1 MSNTELPLIQTK
13 FCGPRVT
20 ADIVARDRL
29 LTLMDSSLECPLT
42 MVSAPAGYG
51 KSMLVSQWLQR
62 QKHPTVWLSLDQ
74 ADSDLQQFL
83 AYLIAAIHNEFPDT
97 CNATKQLISAPDC
110 PPIPVIVSHLLNDLI
125 AITEQCSIALDDYHQ
140 LDQSSLVHE
149 FIEQSLEHPLPNI
162 HLIMITRRDPSLPL
176 TRLRALN
183 LMLEIRM
190 QDLQFTRSEI
200 SELFCSNL
208 DYSIKDASVAHLQGV
223 LEGWAVGLRLVLL
236 SLRNSKNPNES
247 LLSLR
252 GGIPQMQEY
261 LVNEVLSVLSD
272 DMRECI
278 LKSSI
283 LNRFCDELI
292 EFICA
297 TERPAEGHEQI
308 SGHDF
313 THELQTRN
321 LFTINLDPQ
330 NQWFR
335 YHHLFQ
341 ALLQNELGKILPAED
356 IASVHMRACI
366 WSETHDFIEEAIF
379 HALKAGDAV
388 FAARIIER
396 HCYSELEKD
405 RWMVV
410 GRWLAMIPE
419 EISGQR
425 ITIMITKALISS
437 AHQRFDHMILFTDQA
452 QALLADGKGSHGQEG
467 EVDLLKGMANFWG
480 EAFEEAIRC
489 LESAKSKV
497 ESHKSLLIAETDLH
511 LALSRYMNGQ
521 GDLAIQ
527 ELNDR
532 IRDFGGIQLARRV
545 GALSFIHMLSGDLH
559 NVRTEAWRMRNMDAQ
574 MRTPLV
580 DAWSYYFDACANLIN
595 MRLDLAL
602 ENFQSVLS
610 RSHVTDRR
618 AVIDAYVGMALT
630 QQLSGKPENANTTLE
645 NLAAF
650 VNETDDPLNQVLM
663 KSCQARIELLR
674 GNREAAIRWADS
686 YNESPGVF
694 DLFVWLESPARTRV
708 RIYISIGSPA
718 SLEKAQQGVDEIR
731 TVSESCQ
738 LINQLIE
745 VSVLESLI
753 LDKQGNSDQAMLVLE
768 NTIALAEPSDW
779 IRPFIEAGPE
789 MNDLLKR
796 YCRLNQDCEFACH
809 LLELF
814 QSFNK
819 QNPHNPVTETTS
831 PEVPGGLFA
840 EELTNREID
849 ILELLALR
857 MQNKEIANKLFISV
871 HTVKDHLKHIY
882 QKLGTV
888 NRREAVT
895 VAIER
900 KIISAP

>member
-1 MSNTELPLIQTK
+1 MELPLIQTK

-62 QKHPTVWLSLDQ
+62 QKHPAVWLSLDQ
-74 ADSDLQQFL
+74 ADSELQQFL
-83 AYLIAAIHNEFPDT
+83 AYLIAAIHNEFPDA
-97 CNATKQLISAPDC
+97 CNATKQLISASDC

-125 AITEQCSIALDDYHQ
+125 TITESCSIVLDDYHH

-149 FIEQSLEHPLPNI
+149 FIEQSLEHPLPNF

-176 TRLRALN
+176 SRLRALN

-190 QDLQFTRSEI
+190 QDLRFTRSEI
-200 SELFCSNL
+200 SELFCANL
-208 DYSIKDASVAHLQGV
+208 DSAVKDASVAHLQGV

-236 SLRNSKNPNES
+236 SLRNHKNPDEF

-252 GGIPQMQEY
+252 GGVPQMQEY

-272 DMRECI
+272 SMRDCV

-283 LNRFCDELI
+283 LNRFCDDLI
-292 EFICA
+292 EHVCA
-297 TERPAEGHEQI
+297 SERPDAGQGQL
-308 SGHDF
+308 SGSDI
-313 THELQTRN
+313 TQELQTRN

-356 IASVHMRACI
+356 IASVHMHACI
-366 WSETHDFIEEAIF
+366 WFETHDFIEEAIF
-379 HALKAGDAV
+379 HALKAGDAM
-388 FAARIIER
+388 FAVKIVER
-396 HCYSELEKD
+396 NCYSEMEKD
-405 RWMVV
+405 RWQIVE
-410 GRWLAMIPE
+410 RWLAMLPE
-419 EISGQR
+419 EVSGQR
-425 ITIMITKALISS
+425 LTIVIAKGLVAS
-437 AHQRFDHMILFTDQA
+437 ARQRFDQVVSFSEEA
-452 QALLADGKGSHGQEG
+452 QALLDDGQGSPGQEG
-467 EVDLLKGMANFWG
+467 EVEYLKGQINFWG
-480 EAFEEAIRC
+480 GAFEESIRC
-489 LESAKSKV
+489 LESAKIKV
-497 ESHKSLLIAETDLH
+497 ESHKHILIAEIDLH
-511 LALSRYMNGQ
+511 LAIARYMNGQ
-521 GDLAIQ
+521 GELGVQ
-527 ELNDR
+527 ELNGR

-559 NVRTEAWRMRNMDAQ
+559 SVRNEAWRMRNTGVN

-580 DAWSYYFDACANLIN
+580 DAWSYYFDACTDLIS

-610 RSHVTDRR
+610 RSHVTDTR
-618 AVIDAYVGMALT
+618 AVIDAHVGKALT
-630 QQLSGKPENANTTLE
+630 QQLSGKPENANTTLA

-650 VNETDDPLNQVLM
+650 VNESDDPLNQVLM
-663 KSCQARIELLR
+663 KSCQARIDLLR

-694 DLFVWLESPARTRV
+694 DLFVWLGCPAMTRV
-708 RIYISIGSPA
+708 RAYISMGSPA

-731 TVSESCQ
+731 IVSESCQ

-745 VSVLESLI
+745 VTVLESLI
-753 LDKQGNSDQAMLVLE
+753 LDKQGNSDQAMQVLE
-768 NTIALAEPSDW
+768 NVIALAEPSGW
-779 IRPFIEAGPE
+779 LRPFIEAGPE
-789 MNDLLKR
+789 MNDLLER

-819 QNPHNPVTETTS
+819 QNPHNPETETTS
-831 PEVPGGLFA
+831 PEVPGGVFA

-849 ILELLALR
+849 ILELLAQR

>member
-1 MSNTELPLIQTK
+1 MELPLIQTK

-51 KSMLVSQWLQR
+51 KSVLVSQWLQR
-62 QKHPTVWLSLDQ
+62 QKHPAVWLSLDQ

-83 AYLIAAIHNEFPDT
+83 AYLIAAIHNEFPDA

-110 PPIPVIVSHLLNDLI
+110 PPIPVIVNHLLNDLI
-125 AITEQCSIALDDYHQ
+125 TITESCSIVLDDYHH

-176 TRLRALN
+176 TRFRALN

-190 QDLQFTRSEI
+190 QDLKFTRSEI

-208 DYSIKDASVAHLQGV
+208 DYAVKDASVAHLQGV

-236 SLRNSKNPNES
+236 SLRNHKNPDEF

-283 LNRFCDELI
+283 LNRFCDDLI
-292 EFICA
+292 EFVCSS
-297 TERPAEGHEQI
+297 ERPAEGHEQI

-313 THELQTRN
+313 THELQTKN

-341 ALLQNELGKILPAED
+341 ELLQNELGKILPAED

-366 WSETHDFIEEAIF
+366 WFETHNFIEEAIF

-410 GRWLAMIPE
+410 ERWLAMLPE
-419 EISGQR
+419 EVSGQR
-425 ITIMITKALISS
+425 ITLVIVKTLIAT
-437 AHQRFDHMILFTDQA
+437 AHQRFDQVVSFSEEA
-452 QALLADGKGSHGQEG
+452 QVLLDDGQGSRGQEG
-467 EVDLLKGMANFWG
+467 ELELIKGQINFWG
-480 EAFEEAIRC
+480 GAFEESIRC
-489 LESAKSKV
+489 LESAKSKI
-497 ESHKSLLIAETDLH
+497 ESHKHILIAETDLH
-511 LALSRYMNGQ
+511 LAIVRYMNGQ

-527 ELNDR
+527 ILNDQ

-545 GALSFIHMLSGDLH
+545 GALSFIHVLSGDLH
-559 NVRTEAWRMRNMDAQ
+559 SVRNEAWRMRNMGVQ

-580 DAWSYYFDACANLIN
+580 DAWSYYFDACADLMN
-595 MRLDLAL
+595 MRLDSAL
-602 ENFQSVLS
+602 KNFQTILS
-610 RSHVTDRR
+610 RLHVLDRR
-618 AVIDAYVGMALT
+618 AVIDAYVGKALA
-630 QQLSGKPENANTTLE
+630 QQLSGKPENVNTTLE

-694 DLFVWLESPARTRV
+694 DLFMWLACPAITRV
-708 RIYISIGSPA
+708 RAYISMGSPA
-718 SLEKAQQGVDEIR
+718 SLEKAQQGIDEIR
-731 TVSESCQ
+731 TVSESCR
-738 LINQLIE
+738 LINQRIE
-745 VSVLESLI
+745 VTVLESLI
-753 LDKQGNSDQAMLVLE
+753 LDKQGNSDQAMQVLE
-768 NTIALAEPSDW
+768 NVIALAEPAGW
-779 IRPFIEAGPE
+779 LRPFIEAGPE
-789 MNDLLKR
+789 MNDLLER

-819 QNPHNPVTETTS
+819 ENPHNPETETTS
-831 PEVPGGLFA
+831 PEVPGGVFA

-849 ILELLALR
+849 ILELLAQR

>member
-1 MSNTELPLIQTK
+1 MELPLIQTK

-51 KSMLVSQWLQR
+51 KSVLVSQWLQR
-62 QKHPTVWLSLDQ
+62 QKHPAVWLSLDQ

-83 AYLIAAIHNEFPDT
+83 AYLIAAIHNEFPDA

-110 PPIPVIVSHLLNDLI
+110 PPIPVIVNHLLNDLI
-125 AITEQCSIALDDYHQ
+125 AITDQCSIVLDDYHH

-176 TRLRALN
+176 TRFRALN

-190 QDLQFTRSEI
+190 QDLKFTRSEI

-208 DYSIKDASVAHLQGV
+208 DYAVNDASVAHLQGV

-236 SLRNSKNPNES
+236 SLRNNKNPDEF

-283 LNRFCDELI
+283 LNRFCDDLI
-292 EFICA
+292 EFVCSS
-297 TERPAEGHEQI
+297 ERPAEGHEQI

-341 ALLQNELGKILPAED
+341 ELLQNELGKILPAED

-366 WSETHDFIEEAIF
+366 WFETHDFIEEAIF

-410 GRWLAMIPE
+410 ERWLAMLPE
-419 EISGQR
+419 EVSGQR
-425 ITIMITKALISS
+425 ITLVIVKTLIAA
-437 AHQRFDHMILFTDQA
+437 AHQRIDQVVSFSEEA
-452 QALLADGKGSHGQEG
+452 QALLDDGQGSRGQEG
-467 EVDLLKGMANFWG
+467 ELELIKGQINFWG
-480 EAFEEAIRC
+480 GAFEESIRC
-489 LESAKSKV
+489 LESAKSKI
-497 ESHKSLLIAETDLH
+497 ESHKHILIAETDLH
-511 LALSRYMNGQ
+511 LAIVRYMNGQ

-527 ELNDR
+527 ILNDQ

-545 GALSFIHMLSGDLH
+545 GALSFIHVLSGDLH
-559 NVRTEAWRMRNMDAQ
+559 SVRNEAWRMRNMGVQ

-580 DAWSYYFDACANLIN
+580 DAWSYYFDACADLMN
-595 MRLDLAL
+595 MRLDSAL
-602 ENFQSVLS
+602 KNFQTILRRLHVL
-610 RSHVTDRR
+610 DRR
-618 AVIDAYVGMALT
+618 AVIDAYVGKALV

-686 YNESPGVF
+686 YYESPGVF
-694 DLFVWLESPARTRV
+694 DLFVWLGCPAMTRV
-708 RIYISIGSPA
+708 RAYISMGSPA

-731 TVSESCQ
+731 IVSESCQ

-745 VSVLESLI
+745 VTVLESLI
-753 LDKQGNSDQAMLVLE
+753 RDKQGNSDQAMQVLE
-768 NTIALAEPSDW
+768 NAIALAEPAGW
-779 IRPFIEAGPE
+779 LRPFIEAGPE
-789 MNDLLKR
+789 MNDLLER

-819 QNPHNPVTETTS
+819 ENPHNPETETTS
-831 PEVPGGLFA
+831 PEVPGGVFA

-849 ILELLALR
+849 ILELLAQR

-895 VAIER
+895 VAIKR